1 MTALAVIGALA
12 IVAVITTLFFT
23 LGRRAERFE
32 LTAKPSADSFEFLT
46 SLAGNAGTPIRKGGS
61 VRLLNNGSF
70 LEPLLAA
77 IRESKRTI
85 NFLVYIWE
93 PGRATDQ
100 VIEALCERSRAGV
113 QVRVLLDAIGGLRAP
128 KQPFE
133 KLRAAGGKVVTY
145 RSAMPGR
152 FSRIHKRNHRRSI
165 VMDGARAFTGG
176 SAIADKWLG
185 DARNEDEWR
194 DYLVEVTGPLAA
206 TVQSAFAATWAHST
220 GEILV
225 GPDFFRD
232 PGEATQAEFDP
243 AALYHMGIAS
253 APASENHPLR
263 LFFFQCFAAAR
274 KKLYIATPYF
284 VPEKALR
291 EAAAET
297 ARRGVD
303 VRLLLPDEHTD
314 ATLIRLTSR
323 HYYQQLLEAGVR
335 IYEYKR
341 TMMHCKSIVID
352 EIFSVVGS
360 ANLDIRSQEL
370 NDENVLGIRD
380 AAFARVLEQSFLED
394 LKQSREIKLDEWKQ
408 RSLFQHVKEMVA
420 SRLAEQY

>member
-12 IVAVITTLFFT
+12 IVGVVVTLFFT
-23 LGRRAERFE
+23 LGRRAEKFE
-32 LTAKPSADSFEFLT
+32 LTATPSADSHEFLV
-46 SLAGNAGTPIRKGGS
+46 SLAGTAGTPLRKGGS
-61 VRLLNNGSF
+61 VKLLNNGAF
-70 LEPLLAA
+70 LEPLLQA
-77 IRESKRTI
+77 IRSSKKNV

-93 PGRATDQ
+93 KGRATDQ
-100 VIEALCERSRAGV
+100 VIEALCERARAGV
-113 QVRVLLDAIGGLRAP
+113 QVRVLMDAVGGLFAP
-128 KQPFE
+128 NEPFE
-133 KLRAAGGKVVTY
+133 KLKAAGGKVVTF
-145 RSAMPGR
+145 RSALPGR

-165 VMDGARAFTGG
+165 VMDGRVAFTGG

-185 DARNEDEWR
+185 DARNEKEWR
-194 DYLVEVTGPLAA
+194 DYMVEVTGPLAA
-206 TVQSAFAATWAHST
+206 TVQSAFVATWAHST
-220 GEILV
+220 GEILN
-225 GPDFFRD
+225 GPDFLVD
-232 PGEATQAEFDP
+232 GGEAADETFATDEIW
-243 AALYHMGIAS
+243 HVGIAS
-253 APASENHPLR
+253 APSSENHPLR

-291 EAAAET
+291 DAVART

-341 TMMHCKSIVID
+341 TMMHSKSFVID
-352 EIFSVVGS
+352 DIFSVVGS

-380 AAFARVLEQSFLED
+380 AAFARQLEAGFLED
-394 LKQSREIKLDEWKQ
+394 LKQSQEITLDEWKQ
-408 RSLFQHVKEMVA
+408 RSLFQHVKEVVA